1 MTSLLATADHLHL
14 SDQAARSRRCATAGV
29 ERTNKNQHLADLM
42 RAAQD
47 GERPAYA
54 VLLREVL
61 PLLQRLVHSRLRF
74 LQAAD
79 REDLV
84 QDILLSVHAA
94 RATYDPGRPFVPWLV
109 SIAHNRMVDRA
120 RRHGRKWANEL
131 LVDEYPEHAADQDS
145 DLPGEAYGDPEALRQ
160 AVADLPPRQRQ
171 AIELIKLRELSLKE
185 AACASGMSI
194 SALKVSVHR
203 AIKALRGSLAG

>member
-1 MTSLLATADHLHL
+1 MTPSLATADRFHSIH
-14 SDQAARSRRCATAGV
+14 RTAGRRQSATEA
-29 ERTNKNQHLADLM
+29 ERTSKNRHLADLM

-47 GERPAYA
+47 GDRATYA
-54 VLLREVL
+54 ALLREVL
-61 PLLQRLVHSRLRF
+61 PILQRLVHSRLRF

-79 REDLV
+79 REDIV
-84 QDILLSVHAA
+84 QDVLLSVHAA

-120 RRHGRKWANEL
+120 RRHSRKSANEV
-131 LVDEYPEHAADQDS
+131 LVDEYPERTADHDS

-160 AVADLPPRQRQ
+160 AVIQLPPRQRQ

-194 SALKVSVHR
+194 TALKVSVHR
-203 AIKALRGSLAG
+203 AIKTLRGSLAG

>member
-1 MTSLLATADHLHL
+1 M
-14 SDQAARSRRCATAGV
+14 

-109 SIAHNRMVDRA
+109 TGA
-120 RRHGRKWANEL
+120 
-131 LVDEYPEHAADQDS
+131 
-145 DLPGEAYGDPEALRQ
+145 
-160 AVADLPPRQRQ
+160 
-171 AIELIKLRELSLKE
+171 
-185 AACASGMSI
+185 AACLFVLLGYSELRNGKMFGRNGNGGHRRRRRGHDQCRLIRAPV
-194 SALKVSVHR
+194 SA
-203 AIKALRGSLAG
+203 